1 MPCLLD
7 LKDPLILF
15 YEQSETKFEMLMLF
29 FSLEKHLCAGG
40 EYSRDSCNV
49 SKSTHFEYFRASL
62 INILY
67 DQGDSGGPLMSRRDS
82 LSSYMVVGVVSFGT
96 SRCGIGVPGIYTR
109 VSNYR
114 QWIVKNLQ

>member
-1 MPCLLD
+1 
-7 LKDPLILF
+7 
-15 YEQSETKFEMLMLF
+15 
-29 FSLEKHLCAGG
+29 
-40 EYSRDSCNV
+40 
-49 SKSTHFEYFRASL
+49 
-62 INILY
+62 
-67 DQGDSGGPLMSRRDS
+67 MSRRDS